1 LSDSNY
7 VKWRDLPTEARRYIL
22 FQTFFSP
29 LVFTWYLIPYLMLIQ
44 GIEVIEVGLI
54 FTLSSLASAFVNVL
68 VGRLLESFT
77 LNYLIFANCF
87 IYSIALIVYC
97 IGFLYQNVWFILLAS
112 IVDDISDIFSPS
124 YLMYEYLAY
133 PEKSRERIYLYHNI
147 VPHISVILTYPLIG
161 YILSISTHELM
172 VYSLIFFAL
181 ATLMLSLISLKWLP
195 KVKSSQPRNENFR
208 VVTCKT
214 AKSNILFILTLVILT
229 NLALSLTPI
238 FIITNLFYEIFG
250 GGLFE
255 LGIYS
260 AIYSMFSILVLSF
273 ILRIKRYSA
282 ELFIKLGLLILTLS
296 NVLIYLSRDLS
307 HLFLASILLSIGL
320 NVFQPTYKSI
330 LFSRIPTK
338 HRGILLGLISGL
350 DDLIDIA
357 SPIIA
362 GLIASFNP
370 RAPFIV
376 VAILFSLTL
385 LFLKIF

>member
-1 LSDSNY
+1 
-7 VKWRDLPTEARRYIL
+7 
-22 FQTFFSP
+22 
-29 LVFTWYLIPYLMLIQ
+29 
-44 GIEVIEVGLI
+44 
-54 FTLSSLASAFVNVL
+54 
-68 VGRLLESFT
+68 
-77 LNYLIFANCF
+77 
-87 IYSIALIVYC
+87 
-97 IGFLYQNVWFILLAS
+97 
-112 IVDDISDIFSPS
+112 
-124 YLMYEYLAY
+124 
-133 PEKSRERIYLYHNI
+133 
-147 VPHISVILTYPLIG
+147 
-161 YILSISTHELM
+161 M